1 MLRVGSTITLEAWD
15 LKFKKNMDWNH
26 AWGAAP
32 ANIIPRYV
40 LGVRPLEPGFSKVL
54 IQPQPGALKH
64 ASGIIPTIRGPITV
78 SYQNDPGQPFELR
91 VSIPVNMTAR
101 VGLPQSNETSNVAM
115 VDGEEV
121 NAQRQDAHLIVDG
134 IGLRHPCPDLQ
145 ISIMSN
151 Q

>member
-40 LGVRPLEPGFSKVL
+40 LGVRPLEPGFSNVL
-54 IQPQPGALKH
+54 IQPQPGALKY
-64 ASGIIPTIRGPITV
+64 ASGVIPTIRGPIKV
-78 SYQNDPGQPFELR
+78 SLRNEPDVFELK
-91 VSIPVNMTAR
+91 VDIPVNMTAK
-101 VGLPQSNETSNVAM
+101 VGIPQSKEISSVVT

-121 NAQRQDAHLIVDG
+121 NAQRQDGHLFVDG
-134 IGLRHPCPDLQ
+134 IGSGAHVLTCK
-145 ISIMSN
+145 
-151 Q
+151 